1 MELLRLLLDHP
12 YAVAGAAVS
21 AYIASIVIYRLYLS
35 PIAHFPGPRLAALTV
50 MYEFYWEAIRHGQ
63 FTFHI
68 GELHKKYGIV
78 ASFPS
83 PSFPTLFAVFA
94 VFGWRESMC

>member
-12 YAVAGAAVS
+12 LVAASGAFA
-21 AYIASIVIYRLYLS
+21 AYFVSIVIYRLYLS

-50 MYEFYWEAIRHGQ
+50 FYEFYWEAVCNGQ

-68 GELHKKYGIV
+68 GELHKKYG
-78 ASFPS
+78 ANS
-83 PSFPTLFAVFA
+83 P
-94 VFGWRESMC
+94 RES

>member
-12 YAVAGAAVS
+12 LVAASAVFA
-21 AYIASIVIYRLYLS
+21 AYIVSIVIYRLYLS

-50 MYEFYWEAIRHGQ
+50 FYEFYWEAVRNGQ

-68 GELHKKYGIV
+68 GELHKKYGTP
-78 ASFPS
+78 PS
-83 PSFPTLFAVFA
+83 PAFSTPV
-94 VFGWRESMC
+94 

>member
-12 YAVAGAAVS
+12 YAAAGAVVS
-21 AYIASIVIYRLYLS
+21 AYIISIVIYRLYLS

-50 MYEFYWEAIRHGQ
+50 MYEFYWEAICNGQ

-68 GELHKKYGIV
+68 GELHKKYGSV
-78 ASFPS
+78 RPLYPS
-83 PSFPTLFAVFA
+83 
-94 VFGWRESMC
+94 